1 MELAESITED
11 KETSW
16 DKCPAIFCYVQTNYK
31 WHDHDNTE
39 CSLNEVMNNKT
50 GNCCE
55 LSRLEIAMVTS
66 LDIDV
71 EQGINIQMITLLFT
85 FNPWALSSTI

>member
-1 MELAESITED
+1 
-11 KETSW
+11 
-16 DKCPAIFCYVQTNYK
+16 
-31 WHDHDNTE
+31 
-39 CSLNEVMNNKT
+39 MNNKT